1 MKCQKKRKKERE
13 RGRKRQTERDIEKER
28 EMEGDEREGEK
39 EREGMGRRKEAA
51 RKEKE
56 NLCMKTRFFHSLE
69 SFLKCYTGLAAFRIN
84 KQLQH
89 VRCYDFPRSL
99 KTEGLPKTHHQMR
112 KRVEHG

>member
-1 MKCQKKRKKERE
+1 
-13 RGRKRQTERDIEKER
+13 
-28 EMEGDEREGEK
+28 MEGDEREGEK

-99 KTEGLPKTHHQMR
+99 KAEGLPKTHHQMR
-112 KRVEHG
+112 KRVERG

>member
-1 MKCQKKRKKERE
+1 
-13 RGRKRQTERDIEKER
+13 
-28 EMEGDEREGEK
+28 MEGDEREGEK

-99 KTEGLPKTHHQMR
+99 KTEGLPKKKSSNEKESGTWLGQKHRHQQ
-112 KRVEHG
+112 K